1 VIADEG
7 GTGDR
12 YKINEKTQLGPLPS
26 IPPGFTRGL
35 KIKSTD
41 EDADLENTELDD
53 EEGTEEVVRSVHV
66 NKLPP
71 STTKQHAVNTGFE
84 GIDDLLPEE
93 VPPLLISLMKVP
105 TASTTR
111 TTALLP
117 PSKRQRV
124 GPRRRCKPRND
135 KLPRTNPRNGPP
147 SSLLQL
153 SFILIVVPLRTGQFP
168 KRSSVPSRERGLCVC
183 RSTYLSR

>member
-1 VIADEG
+1 MIADDG

-93 VPPLLISLMKVP
+93 VPPLLISLIKVP

-111 TTALLP
+111 TTTLLP
-117 PSKRQRV
+117 STKRQRM
-124 GPRRRCKPRND
+124 GPRRRRKPRND
-135 KLPRTNPRNGPP
+135 KLPRPNPRNGPP
-147 SSLLQL
+147 SPQPQL
-153 SFILIVVPLRTGQFP
+153 FFILIVVPLRTGQFP
-168 KRSSVPSRERGLCVC
+168 KRSSVPS
-183 RSTYLSR
+183 